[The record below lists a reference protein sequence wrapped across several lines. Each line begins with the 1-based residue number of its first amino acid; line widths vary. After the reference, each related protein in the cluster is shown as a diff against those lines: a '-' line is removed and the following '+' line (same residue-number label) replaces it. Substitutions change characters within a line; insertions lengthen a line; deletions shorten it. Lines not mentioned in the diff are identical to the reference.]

1 MGTEGAG
8 NYLIG
13 GGAILE
19 AGARSTITRAT
30 LHAQLGEDHGDT
42 RAVLVDFESGSM
54 EGTTRLLALGAGFT
68 AERFETT
75 VTARLLQAG
84 VCGLEDVAVILARE
98 VEVCEVHL
106 FARWQPHAALTDALL
121 ERGIAL
127 LSHPLEDVQRAALI
141 VEHRFLA
148 WSGAPQAA

>member
-1 MGTEGAG
+1 MSTEGTG

-30 LHAQLGEDHGDT
+30 LHAQLRDDHVAT

-54 EGTTRLLALGAGFT
+54 EGMSRLLALGAGFT

-75 VTARLLQAG
+75 VTRRLLEAG

-98 VEVCEVHL
+98 VEVTEVHL
-106 FARWQPHAALTDALL
+106 FARWQPGGALTEALRA
-121 ERGIAL
+121 RGIAL
-127 LSHPLEDVQRAALI
+127 VSHPLEQIERAALI
-141 VEHRFLA
+141 AEHRFMT

>member
-1 MGTEGAG
+1 MGIEGFG

-19 AGARSTITRAT
+19 SGVRSTITRAT
-30 LHAQLGEDHGDT
+30 LHAQLGENHAGT

-54 EGTTRLLALGAGFT
+54 EGMSRLLALGAGFT

-75 VTARLLQAG
+75 VTARLLKAG
-84 VCGLEDVAVILARE
+84 VCGLEDVAAILARE
-98 VEVCEVHL
+98 VEVSEVHL
-106 FARWQPHAALTDALL
+106 FARWEPDGALIAALRA
-121 ERGIAL
+121 RGIAL
-127 LSHPLEDVQRAALI
+127 IAHPLEQIERAALI
-141 VEHRFLA
+141 AEHRFMV